1 MKILLNVVYSSTL
14 EKWQYNK
21 KKKETE
27 KARIQVQ
34 NRKNKKGK
42 KKPRKNK
49 RVNSFMYWGECSV
62 LK

>member
-42 KKPRKNK
+42 KNQEKIKGLIH
-49 RVNSFMYWGECSV
+49 SCIGENAV
-62 LK
+62 F

>member
-42 KKPRKNK
+42 KKQEKIK
-49 RVNSFMYWGECSV
+49 GLIHSCIGENAV
-62 LK
+62 F

>member
-21 KKKETE
+21 KRRQKKQGDKFRTE
-27 KARIQVQ
+27 RIK
-34 NRKNKKGK
+34 RK
-42 KKPRKNK
+42 KKTRKNK